1 MTGIV
6 NLPLVPLRGS
16 DTESSE
22 MTSQL
27 LFGECVEVIKT
38 RDQQFLLRNL
48 ADNYVGW
55 VDKKMIRILN
65 KHEQQSLSELN
76 VHCVCTPLIEGRNTE
91 TGEKLLLPGGSKLHF
106 QEGSELNVH
115 NKTFFFDP
123 IHFSEQVD
131 KTGASLVRLAKQYL
145 NAPYLWGGK
154 SIMGIDCSGLVQV
167 VFSMCGIQLPRD
179 ASQQV
184 ELGKVIDFL
193 YEVKPGDLA
202 FFENGEGEIVHVGI
216 LLNSHQIIHAS
227 GCVKIETIDSQGII
241 SEFTDKYSHNL
252 RVVKRIL

>member
-6 NLPLVPLRGS
+6 NLPLVPLRES
-16 DTESSE
+16 ETESSE

-27 LFGECVEVIKT
+27 LFGESVEVIKT

-48 ADNYVGW
+48 ADDYVGW
-55 VDKKMIRILN
+55 ADKKMIRILK
-65 KHEQQSLSELN
+65 KHEEQSLTELN

-91 TGEKLLLPGGSKLHF
+91 TDEKLILPGGSKLHF
-106 QEGSELNVH
+106 QEGFVLKGN
-115 NKTFFFDP
+115 NRTFIFDP
-123 IHFSEQVD
+123 VHFSEQVD

>member
-6 NLPLVPLRGS
+6 NLPLVPIRES
-16 DTESSE
+16 DTECSE

-27 LFGECVEVIKT
+27 LFGECVEIIKT
-38 RDQQFLLRNL
+38 RDQQLLLRNI

-55 VDKKMIRILN
+55 ADKRMIKILK
-65 KHEQQSLSELN
+65 KHEEQRLSDLKAF
-76 VHCVCTPLIEGRNTE
+76 CVSTPLIEGRNEE
-91 TGEKLLLPGGSKLHF
+91 TGEKLILPGGSI
-106 QEGSELNVH
+106 LNVQEAGELKVN
-115 NKTFFFDP
+115 NKIFIFDP
-123 IHFSEQVD
+123 MHFSVQIER
-131 KTGASLVRLAKQYL
+131 TGENVVKLATQYL

-202 FFENGEGEIVHVGI
+202 FFENAEGEIIHVGI